1 MNTLWTVNIIWPT
14 FVWLIFVS
22 PVYYMLPWNYV
33 SIGHSRSIYVERML
47 KFILLLFF
55 ASYSVAL
62 GLYDETSLDVVFKR
76 LNDLEATVASQKQ
89 EIMEAKHRE
98 HLLVERLNTVELK
111 VSKYDSWSNNDNN
124 NEYQTENVVKSVEP
138 SNDVISEHINQTT
151 ESNKMINYH
160 QNLNRKLK
168 HEKFSKG
175 L

>member
-1 MNTLWTVNIIWPT
+1 
-14 FVWLIFVS
+14 
-22 PVYYMLPWNYV
+22 
-33 SIGHSRSIYVERML
+33 ML

-124 NEYQTENVVKSVEP
+124 NEYQTESVEP
-138 SNDVISEHINQTT
+138 SKDVISEHINQTT
-151 ESNKMINYH
+151 KSNKMINYH

>member
-1 MNTLWTVNIIWPT
+1 M
-14 FVWLIFVS
+14 
-22 PVYYMLPWNYV
+22 

-124 NEYQTENVVKSVEP
+124 NEYQTESVEP
-138 SNDVISEHINQTT
+138 SKDVISEHINQTT

>member
-1 MNTLWTVNIIWPT
+1 
-14 FVWLIFVS
+14 
-22 PVYYMLPWNYV
+22 
-33 SIGHSRSIYVERML
+33 ML

-124 NEYQTENVVKSVEP
+124 NKYQTESVEP
-138 SNDVISEHINQTT
+138 SKDVISEHINQTT
-151 ESNKMINYH
+151 ESNTMINYH

>member
-1 MNTLWTVNIIWPT
+1 
-14 FVWLIFVS
+14 
-22 PVYYMLPWNYV
+22 ML
-33 SIGHSRSIYVERML
+33 IGHSRSIYVERML
-47 KFILLLFF
+47 KLTLLLFF
-55 ASYSVAL
+55 ASYSVAVR
-62 GLYDETSLDVVFKR
+62 LYGETSLDVVFKR

-111 VSKYDSWSNNDNN
+111 VSKYDSWSNNHNN
-124 NEYQTENVVKSVEP
+124 NEYRTETVVKSVEP
-138 SNDVISEHINQTT
+138 FRDVISEHLNQTT

>member
-1 MNTLWTVNIIWPT
+1 
-14 FVWLIFVS
+14 
-22 PVYYMLPWNYV
+22 
-33 SIGHSRSIYVERML
+33 ML
-47 KFILLLFF
+47 KFILLLIF

-124 NEYQTENVVKSVEP
+124 NEYQTETVV
-138 SNDVISEHINQTT
+138 
-151 ESNKMINYH
+151 
-160 QNLNRKLK
+160 
-168 HEKFSKG
+168 
-175 L
+175 

>member
-1 MNTLWTVNIIWPT
+1 
-14 FVWLIFVS
+14 
-22 PVYYMLPWNYV
+22 
-33 SIGHSRSIYVERML
+33 
-47 KFILLLFF
+47 
-55 ASYSVAL
+55 
-62 GLYDETSLDVVFKR
+62 
-76 LNDLEATVASQKQ
+76 VASQKQ

-124 NEYQTENVVKSVEP
+124 NEYQTETVVKSVEP
-138 SNDVISEHINQTT
+138 SKDVISEHINQTT
-151 ESNKMINYH
+151 ESNKMISYH

>member
-1 MNTLWTVNIIWPT
+1 M
-14 FVWLIFVS
+14 
-22 PVYYMLPWNYV
+22 

-47 KFILLLFF
+47 KFILFLFL

-76 LNDLEATVASQKQ
+76 LNEIEATVAHQKQ

-124 NEYQTENVVKSVEP
+124 EYLTETVVKSVEP
-138 SNDVISEHINQTT
+138 FKDVSSEHINQTT
-151 ESNKMINYH
+151 ESNKIINYH
-160 QNLNRKLK
+160 QNLNPKLK

>member
-1 MNTLWTVNIIWPT
+1 M
-14 FVWLIFVS
+14 
-22 PVYYMLPWNYV
+22 

-124 NEYQTENVVKSVEP
+124 NKYQTESVEP
-138 SNDVISEHINQTT
+138 SKDVISEHINQTT

>member
-1 MNTLWTVNIIWPT
+1 
-14 FVWLIFVS
+14 
-22 PVYYMLPWNYV
+22 
-33 SIGHSRSIYVERML
+33 ML

-124 NEYQTENVVKSVEP
+124 NKYQTESVEP
-138 SNDVISEHINQTT
+138 SKDVISEHINQTT